1 MKLFLT
7 VAALV
12 NADQDVS
19 IPESCIIA
27 PADGQKLQSTSWGP
41 IWKKLTSCSND
52 PTVGFQIHFIWYNFS
67 VNRIAWHGRDTDG
80 LFSTDWNVL
89 HLDGKCWTISFNQ
102 RSSFASILIVD
113 LKTKK
118 VIRRRKILEDF
129 SRNKMFKSL
138 LQSQNWWL
146 SSKIQ
151 RIHMCWPRQG
161 AVQIIFY

>member
-52 PTVGFQIHFIWYNFS
+52 PTVGF
-67 VNRIAWHGRDTDG
+67 
-80 LFSTDWNVL
+80 
-89 HLDGKCWTISFNQ
+89 
-102 RSSFASILIVD
+102 
-113 LKTKK
+113 
-118 VIRRRKILEDF
+118 
-129 SRNKMFKSL
+129 
-138 LQSQNWWL
+138 
-146 SSKIQ
+146 
-151 RIHMCWPRQG
+151 
-161 AVQIIFY
+161 